1 MPTVLV
7 EDFTDA
13 LALMATGTYDIQPGT
28 VPVHDGSGGY
38 VPGVAASVS
47 GVLCSVQPLNGDEDV
62 KDTDGERLD
71 AWREVFAA
79 YSLQPA
85 DERTGRTADVLLVDD
100 VTNGPG
106 AVPFEVRKVW
116 PWGQAAHVT
125 RALCRRQVR

>member
-13 LALMATGTYDIQPGT
+13 LALMATGTYRIQPGT
-28 VPVHDGSGGY
+28 APVHDGSGGY
-38 VPGVAASVS
+38 TAGSAAPVDD
-47 GVLCSVQPLNGDEDV
+47 VVCSVQPLSGDEAE
-62 KDTDGERLD
+62 KETDGDRLD
-71 AWREVFAA
+71 AWREVYSA
-79 YSLQPA
+79 YSLQPP

-116 PWGQAAHVT
+116 PWGQVAGVT
-125 RALCRRQVR
+125 RALCRRQER